1 MMPTIRVDDEI
12 WSFLKKHAEPF
23 EDTPND
29 VLKRLLLDSTPPT
42 KPSPARAFSTI
53 GSSAPE
59 TFRPD
64 QEYTH
69 RRTGGFW
76 LFGKHHDA
84 RSFHD
89 LLIEFSRE
97 LRRQNSQAFENA
109 ALNLHGTKRAYFS
122 FTAGNLKKPEDLGG
136 GFFVETNLNANILV
150 GICRALM
157 KKLGHDPDELRV
169 DVI

>member
-12 WSFLKKHAEPF
+12 WAFLKKHAEPF

-29 VLKRLLLDSTPPT
+29 VLKRLLLGSAAPIKTS
-42 KPSPARAFSTI
+42 PSRALSANN
-53 GSSAPE
+53 SSASQ

-69 RRTGGFW
+69 RRTSGFW
-76 LFGKHHDA
+76 LFGNRHDA

-97 LRRQNSQAFENA
+97 LRKADSQGFERA
-109 ALNLHGTKRAYFS
+109 ALSLRGTKRAYFS
-122 FTAGNLKKPEDLGG
+122 RTAGELKKPEDLGG
-136 GFFVETNLNANILV
+136 GLFVETNLNANILV
-150 GICRALM
+150 GICRALL
-157 KKLGHDPDELRV
+157 KTLGHDPDDMRV
-169 DVI
+169 DVL

>member
-1 MMPTIRVDDEI
+1 MMPTMRVDDEI
-12 WSFLKKHAEPF
+12 WAFLKKHAEPF

-29 VLKRLLLDSTPPT
+29 VLKRLLLGSAAISKTSPT
-42 KPSPARAFSTI
+42 RSPAVSV
-53 GSSAPE
+53 SSISP

-76 LFGKHHDA
+76 LFGNRHDA

-97 LRRQNSQAFENA
+97 LRKADNQGFERA
-109 ALNLHGTKRAYFS
+109 ALSLRGTKRTYFS
-122 FTAGNLKKPEDLGG
+122 RNAGELKKPEDLGG
-136 GFFVETNLNANILV
+136 GLFVETNLNANILV
-150 GICRALM
+150 GICRALL
-157 KKLGHDPDELRV
+157 KELGHDPDDLRV

>member
-12 WSFLKKHAEPF
+12 WALLKKHAEPL

-29 VLKRLLLDSTPPT
+29 VLKRLLLGSATATRTSPSR
-42 KPSPARAFSTI
+42 SPAVSN
-53 GSSAPE
+53 SSASA

-76 LFGKHHDA
+76 LFGNRHDA

-89 LLIEFSRE
+89 LLIEVSLE
-97 LRRQNSQAFENA
+97 LRKTDSQGFERA
-109 ALNLHGTKRAYFS
+109 AL
-122 FTAGNLKKPEDLGG
+122 
-136 GFFVETNLNANILV
+136 
-150 GICRALM
+150 
-157 KKLGHDPDELRV
+157 
-169 DVI
+169 